1 MEAINCLRVELAE
14 ELEKLP
20 VALQSM
26 FPDLGTDF
34 LYSVFHDVMETSL
47 VCGEGKGV
55 VSCSGRKGRHL
66 ERDMVHEEDG
76 SPVAKRTRSSH
87 LKSEEEEEED
97 EEEIE
102 DSVIEEEKEVEGAWV
117 VMLEDAMGEIHNI
130 HEKLNRMDAA
140 SVQYPG
146 CYSSRIRGDRDGNAA
161 RIGDDISL
169 MRCVLCN
176 KTIDKSGM
184 EPHVRHCTAK
194 QNITKKEEKPNDVS
208 DSIDKDTSS
217 LGKGQSG
224 EESMVE
230 TTKAS
235 QNSNT
240 KQGKQTM
247 SNIAPIVIN
256 RSDDFA
262 GLPLSPVLKAASSA
276 RQGRSSGVR
285 RRRSDPIP
293 SSKPFAGDIPRPL
306 VTQTMQG
313 TSSSEPRPPV
323 GYMQGHNMNARPRIG
338 YVNGMPLQNHTF
350 GHQNAF
356 MAQPMQPQHHIPMM
370 PPQGMPLYQGERLR
384 LNPEQK
390 QFLESQQLRNH
401 IQFLQQQQGMYMM
414 GQGREAMHAPQ
425 TAPQYHFGVPPAM
438 GQHPNV
444 VIGRAMNGQHRI
456 SPQQQQIYQS
466 ILSMQRHANR
476 LGQAKHEEKQT

>member
-1 MEAINCLRVELAE
+1 LRVELAE

-47 VCGEGKGV
+47 VCGENKGV
-55 VSCSGRKGRHL
+55 VSCSGRKVRLL
-66 ERDMVHEEDG
+66 ERDMVDGEDA

-87 LKSEEEEEED
+87 LKSEEED

-102 DSVIEEEKEVEGAWV
+102 EEPEQKEIDTAWV
-117 VMLEDAMGEIHNI
+117 AMLEDAMGEIHNI
-130 HEKLNRMDAA
+130 NEKLIRMDAA

-146 CYSSRIRGDRDGNAA
+146 CYSSRIRGDRDGNDA

-184 EPHVRHCTAK
+184 EPHAKHCTGRHAK
-194 QNITKKEEKPNDVS
+194 QIIAKKEEKQNDVS
-208 DSIDKDTSS
+208 DSIEIDTSS

-224 EESMVE
+224 EESIE
-230 TTKAS
+230 DTTKVS

-240 KQGKQTM
+240 MQGKQTM
-247 SNIAPIVIN
+247 SNIAPILVN
-256 RSDDFA
+256 RSEDFT
-262 GLPLSPVLKAASSA
+262 GLPLSPVLKAASTA

-285 RRRSDPIP
+285 RRRPDPMP
-293 SSKPFAGDIPRPL
+293 SPKPFAG
-306 VTQTMQG
+306 
-313 TSSSEPRPPV
+313 EPRPPA
-323 GYMQGHNMNARPRIG
+323 GYMQGHNMNTRPNIG
-338 YVNGMPLQNHTF
+338 YLNGMPLQNNTF
-350 GHQNAF
+350 GHQNTF
-356 MAQPMQPQHHIPMM
+356 MSGPMQPQHHMPMM

-401 IQFLQQQQGMYMM
+401 IQFLQQQQGLYMM
-414 GQGREAMHAPQ
+414 GQGREAIHAPQ

-444 VIGRAMNGQHRI
+444 VIGRTMNGQHRI

-466 ILSMQRHANR
+466 ILSMQQHANR
-476 LGQAKHEEKQT
+476 LGQAKHEEKHR